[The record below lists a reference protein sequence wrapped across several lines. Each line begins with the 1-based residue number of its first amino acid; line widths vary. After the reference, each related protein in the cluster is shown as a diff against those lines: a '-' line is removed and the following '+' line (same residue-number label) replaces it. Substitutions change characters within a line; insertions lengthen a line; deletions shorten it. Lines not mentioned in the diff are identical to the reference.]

1 VVCKGIKTVTFNN
14 TIEDIKKRTGL
25 KEPFIR
31 KCIINLDST
40 FKPYLSRGSNNSFLF
55 DENSMF
61 LWDKIGQLK
70 NQGLSIDKIKEQLDI
85 ILSSKSTNES
95 TKTYSTIQNNEHS
108 EQLLKEVKA
117 MYKELLLS
125 KDETI
130 KAKDMIIDS
139 LNHKMLL
146 LTAGKEPDIMLKEQR
161 QKDIDIAL
169 LKKDLSNIEN
179 KFNDRDYELS
189 SYKKQVE
196 KLQLQEQ
203 EKLKEQENIKAKQKS
218 LIQELESLEGRFFV
232 SKRKKEILKELQSIN
247 NI

>member
-1 VVCKGIKTVTFNN
+1 MTFNN

>member
-1 VVCKGIKTVTFNN
+1 MTFNN

-31 KCIINLDST
+31 KCINNLDST
-40 FKPYLSRGSNNSFLF
+40 FKPYISRGSNNSFLF

-146 LTAGKEPDIMLKEQR
+146 VTAGKEPDIMLKEQR

-169 LKKDLSNIEN
+169 LKKDLSHIEN
-179 KFNDRDYELS
+179 KFNDKSHEQ
-189 SYKKQVE
+189 SYYKTQVE
-196 KLQLQEQ
+196 KLQQQQQ
-203 EKLKEQENIKAKQKS
+203 EKLREQEDIKAKQKS
-218 LIQELESLEGRFFV
+218 LIEQLESLEGKFFV
-232 SKRKKEILKELQSIN
+232 SKKRKELLKELQEIR
-247 NI
+247 

>member
-1 VVCKGIKTVTFNN
+1 MVCKGIKTVTFNN

-232 SKRKKEILKELQSIN
+232 SKRKKEILKELQSFN

>member
-1 VVCKGIKTVTFNN
+1 MVCKGIKTVTFNN

-179 KFNDRDYELS
+179 KFNDRDYELL
-189 SYKKQVE
+189 SYKTQVE
-196 KLQLQEQ
+196 KLQQ
-203 EKLKEQENIKAKQKS
+203 EQENIKAKQKS

>member
-1 VVCKGIKTVTFNN
+1 MVCKGIKTVTFNN

>member
-1 VVCKGIKTVTFNN
+1 MTFNN

-31 KCIINLDST
+31 KCINNLDST
-40 FKPYLSRGSNNSFLF
+40 FKPYISRGSNNSFLF

-70 NQGLSIDKIKEQLDI
+70 NQELSIDKIKEQLEI
-85 ILSSKSTNES
+85 ILSSKSTNDS
-95 TKTYSTIQNNEHS
+95 TKTYTTIQNNDHS

-146 LTAGKEPDIMLKEQR
+146 VTAGKEPDIMLKEQR

-169 LKKDLSNIEN
+169 LKKDLSHIEN
-179 KFNDRDYELS
+179 KFNDKSHELEHEQ
-189 SYKKQVE
+189 SYYKTQVE
-196 KLQLQEQ
+196 KLQLQQQ

>member
-1 VVCKGIKTVTFNN
+1 MVCKGIKTVTFNN

-218 LIQELESLEGRFFV
+218 LIQELESLECRFFV

>member
-1 VVCKGIKTVTFNN
+1 MVCKGIKTVTFNN

-70 NQGLSIDKIKEQLDI
+70 NQELSIDKIKEQLEI
-85 ILSSKSTNES
+85 ILSSKSTNDS
-95 TKTYSTIQNNEHS
+95 TKTYTMIQNNEHS
-108 EQLLKEVKA
+108 EQLLKEVRA
-117 MYKELLLS
+117 LYTELLLS

-146 LTAGKEPDIMLKEQR
+146 LTAGKEPDL
-161 QKDIDIAL
+161 
-169 LKKDLSNIEN
+169 
-179 KFNDRDYELS
+179 
-189 SYKKQVE
+189 
-196 KLQLQEQ
+196 
-203 EKLKEQENIKAKQKS
+203 S
-218 LIQELESLEGRFFV
+218 LIHISEPTRPY
-232 SKRKKEILKELQSIN
+232 
-247 NI
+247 